1 MQFID
6 LGAQQRQQ
14 LPDGRTIREAV
25 DARIAS
31 VLNHGRYILGPEVE
45 ELESILAAYVG
56 VEHCIAVASGTDA
69 LLIALMAMGVQAGDE
84 VITTPFSFISTSETI
99 ALLGATPV
107 YVDIDPDTYNLD
119 PGKLEQAISAHTK
132 AIIPVSLYGQPADF
146 PAINTI
152 AERHGLPVIEDG
164 AQSFGSEQQGR
175 RSCGLSTI
183 GTTSF
188 FPSKPFGGY
197 GDGGACFTNDPELAD
212 RMRRVSRH
220 GQAQRYFHT
229 DIGVNGRIDTLQA
242 AILLGKWP
250 NFAQEVEARG
260 RIGEAYSSK
269 LQAAGISSTP
279 QLAAGNTSVY
289 AQYTVQVDQ
298 RAEVQATLK
307 QRGIPTAVHYPTL
320 LCQQPALRCQ
330 HSLCSSGCHTHSAQ
344 AASERVMSLPMHP
357 WLSDADQDQV
367 VDALVSALQHTTI
380 PSAA

>member
-6 LGAQQRQQ
+6 LEAQQRQR

-25 DARIAS
+25 DSRIAS

-45 ELESILAAYVG
+45 ELEKTLSAYVG
-56 VEHCIAVASGTDA
+56 VDHCIAVASGTDA
-69 LLIALMAMGVQAGDE
+69 LLIALMALGVQAGDE

-107 YVDIDPDTYNLD
+107 YVDIDPATYNLD
-119 PGKLEQAISAHTK
+119 PAKLEPAISKSTK

-146 PAINTI
+146 IAINTI
-152 AERHGLPVIEDG
+152 AQRHGLPVIEDG
-164 AQSFGSEQQGR
+164 AQSFGSEQHGR
-175 RSCGLSTI
+175 RSCGLSKI

-197 GDGGACFTNDPELAD
+197 GDGGACFTDDPELAD

-220 GQAQRYFHT
+220 GQTRRYFHT

-260 RIGEAYSSK
+260 RIGAAYGRK
-269 LQAAGISSTP
+269 LQAAGITTTP
-279 QLAAGNTSVY
+279 QLAQGNTSVY
-289 AQYTVQVDQ
+289 AQYTVQVEQ
-298 RAEVQATLK
+298 RAEVQAALREK
-307 QRGIPTAVHYPTL
+307 GIPTSVHYPTL
-320 LCQQPALRCQ
+320 LSQQPALRRAHNRSNQ
-330 HSLCSSGCHTHSAQ
+330 SGQTPLAQ
-344 AASERVMSLPMHP
+344 AASERVLSLPMHP
-357 WLSDADQDQV
+357 WFSDDDQELV
-367 VDALVSALQHTTI
+367 VDSFVSAVHHSLI
-380 PSAA
+380 SAAT